1 MQVNIFIRLLIYC
14 LSVLLHMLI
23 AVLVLSKG
31 WVWQIKK
38 IN

>member
-31 WVWQIKK
+31 VGLANKK
-38 IN
+38 N